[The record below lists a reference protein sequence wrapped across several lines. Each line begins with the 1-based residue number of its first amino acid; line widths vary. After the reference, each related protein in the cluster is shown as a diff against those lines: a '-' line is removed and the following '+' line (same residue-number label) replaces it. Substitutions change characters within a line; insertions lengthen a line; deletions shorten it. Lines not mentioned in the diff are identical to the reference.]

1 MKTFNVSVTVGT
13 CLYDEASKIAKWSIG
28 KLGTDK
34 RPQLTGSILKHAA
47 GTGSAEADIPC
58 VQPLQLQWKVPTASV
73 SGLAIASLQ
82 LSNETYK
89 PYKGMRT
96 MSQSGKFIVRC

>member
-1 MKTFNVSVTVGT
+1 MCPVQ
-13 CLYDEASKIAKWSIG
+13 IAKWSIG
-28 KLGTDK
+28 KIGTDK

-47 GTGSAEADIPC
+47 GTNSTEADMPS
-58 VQPLQLQWKVPTASV
+58 VEPLQLQWKVPTASV